1 MSKVWRPVDMISRR
15 IIYYLE
21 SRISIQGDYIER
33 NETTETTYY
42 WWVGKQAHAELC
54 SVTV

>member
-1 MSKVWRPVDMISRR
+1 MISRR

-33 NETTETTYY
+33 NVTLTTNFLA
-42 WWVGKQAHAELC
+42 VPI
-54 SVTV
+54 